1 MRRLVSSFAV
11 AAIASACTSFPQP
24 TPASAPVTQSATAA
38 ASATVAAITPNDLE
52 KRLFIIADDSMMG
65 RETGSEGDFKTTA
78 YVASEFRR
86 LGLQPAGD
94 SGTYFQV
101 VPFWTVAPD
110 SRSHIIVGATTLA
123 LRRD

>member
-1 MRRLVSSFAV
+1 MHRFRPVFPLLVLA
-11 AAIASACTSFPQP
+11 ASACSTSPSSAP
-24 TPASAPVTQSATAA
+24 TPASTT
-38 ASATVAAITPNDLE
+38 TAAITPADLE
-52 KRLFIIADDSMMG
+52 KRLYIIADDSMMG

-94 SGTYFQV
+94 GGTYFQV

-110 SRSHIIVGATTLA
+110 PQSQIAVGSTA
-123 LRRD
+123 LRL